1 MGPWAK
7 ECVKWAG
14 WDATKNV
21 CTTCEQYEQHEP
33 WGINTMHYYMLGA
46 CVNVGV
52 VLIGYGIEVVMKKTQ
67 AAEPS
72 SGIFGYG
79 KRIHAQFD
87 KSADLEG
94 NQTPKVLMCNPI

>member
-1 MGPWAK
+1 MIK
-7 ECVKWAG
+7 ERTKWAG

-21 CTTCEQYEQHEP
+21 YTTCEQYEQHEL
-33 WGINTMHYYMLGA
+33 WGINMMHCYMLGA

-52 VLIGYGIEVVMKKTQ
+52 MFIGYSIEVVMKKTQ

-72 SGIFGYG
+72 SGTFGYG

-87 KSADLEG
+87 KFADLEG
-94 NQTPKVLMCNPI
+94 NPTPKVLMCNPI